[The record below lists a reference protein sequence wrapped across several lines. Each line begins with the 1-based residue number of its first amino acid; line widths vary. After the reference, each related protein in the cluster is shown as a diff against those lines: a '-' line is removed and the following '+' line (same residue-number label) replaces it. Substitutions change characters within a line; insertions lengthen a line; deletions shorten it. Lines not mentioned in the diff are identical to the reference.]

1 MNFSIRS
8 KLIVFTFCVVLLV
21 GGSISLYFIY
31 QGRQRI
37 LSDFEKDA
45 RETTTL
51 ISTNIA
57 DDLYF
62 LNVHALRLRLESARA
77 NPDISYIYVTDSEGV
92 MLADGTQE
100 NALRDQKLTDGFSRE
115 MLRSDKWISG
125 LEGEILKV
133 GGPVLTP
140 DGSRIGHLQV
150 GFSLAEPERIIR
162 ATSKSSLYITLICL
176 GIGAILAFILSTN
189 FSRPILSIVQAAKEI
204 GEGRLDTGLRV
215 NRRDELGTLAESIN
229 RMAESLQQRRAETKK
244 VQEELQ
250 ARYKEMEALYEMGQ
264 TVLGSPDLKTV
275 LEKMLDQVLSI
286 FHLDIGNIRMFRS
299 DGSMLIGAYKGYQD
313 PENVRMHLMRVHGS
327 SPKTESLVPK
337 VIASKKSLAVED
349 VPAVEG
355 MSTFKREGVQ
365 SAIIVPIF
373 SQEEGLGIIE
383 VGSRT
388 PRKFHL
394 NESHLLEAIGN
405 QMGVAV
411 QKAQLFEEI
420 QQRARQQEAL
430 NAIATA
436 TSRSLDLKELF
447 EIALNKTVEVTGRER
462 VNIRLKD
469 PLTGRVELTAHRG
482 FSDGE
487 IEELRRRT
495 PHPMSEEVF
504 ASGNPLII
512 NDSGENRSRDVLDRT
527 RSVAWVPI
535 KAGARVVGVLGI
547 SDNQSKPFSAS
558 EVELLEAIGSVIGV
572 AIENARL
579 FGETKRNL
587 EGIRALHEIDK
598 AITSTL
604 DLHDILAVLL
614 EKIELFLPYSTAT
627 IRLLNKE
634 SSLLEPV
641 ACRNLDEAEWK
652 VAAWKPG
659 RGPANAVFES
669 KTPLVIRN
677 CLEDPRVKD
686 HEFFRKH
693 QLVSYLGVP
702 MFAKEEILGVL
713 SFYTREEHEFTA
725 EEVEFLTTLAGQ
737 AAIAIHNAR
746 LYEETERRRREA
758 EELARVAQS
767 LTETLDM
774 RAVGERIVTSVRELF
789 GVSASTLRLL
799 QTDGSL
805 RTLASTSEG
814 FSISSGG
821 EVLPGGTGLASVAVA
836 EGKPIWSADVLHEP
850 RIRLT
855 DQMRDHQLRSGDRS
869 MIAVPLRAHEKIIGS
884 LGLADRTGRTYSD
897 SEVAL
902 VQTFADQAA
911 LALENARLYEEA
923 RSREAQLQETNHML
937 SALHSVAAAASQS
950 LDLDRVLQAA
960 IEKIIDIFRFDAT
973 GIYIYDERMKE
984 LLLRISLASDRERF
998 TQPQSFTGGQG
1009 IAGKV
1014 AESGKPLIFEDIEAD
1029 PLYQQLSRT
1038 KSAKQLGHRF
1048 FAVFPIKG
1056 KLKNVGAL
1064 TCMGGAPRRLNSNE
1078 IQLLEAVTDQIAV
1091 AIENSALYEEMVKLA
1106 ADLSRS
1112 NKVKDEFLSVMSH
1125 ELRTPLNV
1133 VMGYT
1138 GMIKDRLLG
1147 EINPEQEK
1155 ALEKVIS
1162 RARDQLT
1169 MISSILQATQLEAE
1183 GVKAETCEVSLKD
1196 FFNDLRSNYAIPF
1209 GKELSLVWDYPS
1221 DLPVINT
1228 DGEKLKHVLQNLI
1241 NNAIKFTERGAVTI
1255 SARYLNGASAEEADI
1270 HHPEGNSQNGLLQF
1284 KVADTGVGIAED
1296 NFSTIFERF
1305 RQVDSSETRKYGGVG
1320 IGLYIVKKFTELLGG
1335 KVELESEEGKG
1346 STFTV
1351 TIPGESRQQASKEEP
1366 SERVSSR

>member
-1 MNFSIRS
+1 MRLNIRL
-8 KLIVFTFCVVLLV
+8 KLVAFTVCVILLV

-31 QGRQRI
+31 QGRQRV
-37 LSDFEKDA
+37 LTTFEEDSGQVA
-45 RETTTL
+45 SV
-51 ISTNIA
+51 ISGTIVN
-57 DDLYF
+57 DLYS
-62 LNVHALRLRLESARA
+62 LDVHALRLKLESART
-77 NPDISYIYVTDSEGV
+77 NPDISYIYVIDLQGV
-92 MLADGTQE
+92 VLVDGTNE
-100 NALRDQKLTDGFSRE
+100 NALRNRKLTDNFSE
-115 MLRSDKWISG
+115 EVLRSAGWVSR
-125 LEGEILKV
+125 LEGVILKV
-133 GGPVLTP
+133 GGPIFMP
-140 DGSRIGHLQV
+140 DRSRIGYLLL
-150 GFSLAEPERIIR
+150 GFSLDPAYRIIR
-162 ATSKSSLYITLICL
+162 ETTRSSLYITVICL
-176 GIGAILAFILSTN
+176 GIGVVLAFIIATS
-189 FSRPILSIVQAAKEI
+189 FSLPILSIVQAAKEI

-215 NRRDELGTLAESIN
+215 NRRDELGTLAGSIN

-299 DGSMLIGAYKGYQD
+299 DGSMLIGAYQGYQD
-313 PENVRMHLMRVHGS
+313 PGNVRMHLMRVHGS
-327 SPKTESLVPK
+327 GTKTGSLVPR

-447 EIALNKTVEVTGRER
+447 EIALDKTVEVTGRSR
-462 VNIRLKD
+462 VNMRLKD
-469 PLTGRVELTAHRG
+469 PLTGRVEMIAHRG

-512 NDSGENRSRDVLDRT
+512 NDTRENSSRDFLERT
-527 RSVAWVPI
+527 GSVAWVPI

-587 EGIRALHEIDK
+587 EGIRALHEIDM

-627 IRLLNKE
+627 VRLFNKD
-634 SSLLEPV
+634 SGLLEPV

-659 RGPANAVFES
+659 RGPANVVFES

-677 CLEDPRVKD
+677 CLNDPRVKD
-686 HEFFRKH
+686 PKFFRKH
-693 QLVSYLGVP
+693 QLVSYMGVP

-713 SFYTREEHEFTA
+713 SFYTKEEHEFAA

-737 AAIAIHNAR
+737 AAIAIHNSEV
-746 LYEETERRRREA
+746 Y
-758 EELARVAQS
+758 EELA
-767 LTETLDM
+767 
-774 RAVGERIVTSVRELF
+774 
-789 GVSASTLRLL
+789 
-799 QTDGSL
+799 
-805 RTLASTSEG
+805 
-814 FSISSGG
+814 
-821 EVLPGGTGLASVAVA
+821 
-836 EGKPIWSADVLHEP
+836 
-850 RIRLT
+850 
-855 DQMRDHQLRSGDRS
+855 
-869 MIAVPLRAHEKIIGS
+869 
-884 LGLADRTGRTYSD
+884 
-897 SEVAL
+897 
-902 VQTFADQAA
+902 
-911 LALENARLYEEA
+911 
-923 RSREAQLQETNHML
+923 
-937 SALHSVAAAASQS
+937 
-950 LDLDRVLQAA
+950 
-960 IEKIIDIFRFDAT
+960 
-973 GIYIYDERMKE
+973 
-984 LLLRISLASDRERF
+984 
-998 TQPQSFTGGQG
+998 
-1009 IAGKV
+1009 
-1014 AESGKPLIFEDIEAD
+1014 
-1029 PLYQQLSRT
+1029 
-1038 KSAKQLGHRF
+1038 
-1048 FAVFPIKG
+1048 
-1056 KLKNVGAL
+1056 
-1064 TCMGGAPRRLNSNE
+1064 
-1078 IQLLEAVTDQIAV
+1078 
-1091 AIENSALYEEMVKLA
+1091 KLA
-1106 ADLSRS
+1106 NDLSRS
-1112 NKVKDEFLSVMSH
+1112 NRVKDEFLSVMSH

-1138 GMIKDRLLG
+1138 GMIRDRLLG

-1155 ALEKVIS
+1155 ALEKVIT
-1162 RARDQLT
+1162 RARDQLV

-1183 GVKAETCEVSLKD
+1183 GVKVEPHEVNLEEFLDDLK
-1196 FFNDLRSNYAIPF
+1196 LNYALAL
-1209 GKELSLVWDYPS
+1209 GKELNIVWDYPP
-1221 DLPVINT
+1221 DLPAINT
-1228 DGEKLKHVLQNLI
+1228 DSEKLKYVLQNLI
-1241 NNAIKFTERGAVTI
+1241 NNAIKFTEKGTVTI
-1255 SARYLNGASAEEADI
+1255 SARYLDGTQGSRQQAAGSRQEAKSG
-1270 HHPEGNSQNGLLQF
+1270 PEKDLPTGGGSWMKFQ
-1284 KVADTGVGIAED
+1284 VADTGIGIAEE
-1296 NFSTIFERF
+1296 FFPVIFERF
-1305 RQVDSSETRKYGGVG
+1305 RQVDSSETRRHGGVG
-1320 IGLYIVKKFTELLGG
+1320 IGLYITKKFTELLGG
-1335 KVELESEEGKG
+1335 KLDVESEVGKG

-1351 TIPGESRQQASKEEP
+1351 TLPLDALLPASGKT
-1366 SERVSSR
+1366 V